1 MATLAAIRHSTRP
14 PRIIALV
21 DLVMALIER
30 NASDPPCIAL
40 FLYPKLI
47 TETLMPSRKTQMYLF
62 STPWQDSL
70 PVSAHQ
76 PAVACEQ
83 SLQAGEQAGDY
94 LFISRDNPLTIIQ
107 RSVLGKLFENMW
119 SQYAYSTEQVYTIL
133 LTTP

>member
-1 MATLAAIRHSTRP
+1 MATLAAIRLSTRP
-14 PRIIALV
+14 PSVLALV
-21 DLVMALIER
+21 DLMMALIER

-40 FLYPKLI
+40 FLCPELT
-47 TETLMPSRKTQMYLF
+47 TETLMPSRKTQIYPL

-83 SLQAGEQAGDY
+83 SLQADDY

-119 SQYAYSTEQVYTIL
+119 SQYADSTQYVYAIR